1 MRTGHHKESY
11 GQLVALTDNPA
22 AVWLWTGVLLAG
34 LAALPVLGGGY
45 LASLGSHAMIIAIG
59 IVGLNLLTGT
69 TGLIS
74 LGHAGFLAVG
84 GYTNAILLADYGWP
98 LELALPTAGLVAAAI
113 SLLVGIPSL
122 RLKGLYLAITT
133 LAFAII
139 VNHVILYADDFTH
152 GNRGLFLPKT
162 TFFGVD
168 VADTVGLYY
177 VVLVITVLM
186 TLLALN
192 ILRTRIGRAWMA
204 IRDHDTA
211 AKVMGINLVT
221 YKLLAFMVSSFFI
234 GISGALMSIEL
245 RFINVDVF
253 DLLISI
259 EALAMI
265 ILGGLGSVAG
275 AILGAVFLALLPEA
289 IREIFALFG
298 ETASQIFSNY
308 VFQIRAVLYGVI
320 IVVILRVEP
329 RGIHGIW
336 RNTKKY
342 WTNWPLSYG

>member
-1 MRTGHHKESY
+1 MRTGHYKESY
-11 GQLVALTDNPA
+11 GQLVALSDNPTVWAWTA
-22 AVWLWTGVLLAG
+22 ALLVA
-34 LAALPVLGGGY
+34 LAALPVLGGVY
-45 LASLGSHAMIIAIG
+45 FASLVTHAMVIAVGII
-59 IVGLNLLTGT
+59 GLNLLTGT

-74 LGHAGFLAVG
+74 LGHAGFLAIG
-84 GYTNAILLADYGWP
+84 GYTNGILLADYGWP
-98 LELALPTAGLVAAAI
+98 LELSLPAAGLAAAVI
-113 SLLVGIPSL
+113 SLLVGVPSL

-133 LAFAII
+133 LAFAFI

-152 GNRGLFLPKT
+152 GNRGLFLPKS
-162 TFFGVD
+162 TFLGVD
-168 VADTVGLYY
+168 VADTTGLYY
-177 VVLVITVLM
+177 VVLGITVLM
-186 TLLALN
+186 TLVALN
-192 ILRTRIGRAWMA
+192 ILRTRVGRAWMA

-221 YKLLAFMVSSFFI
+221 YKLLAFMVSSFFA
-234 GISGALMSIEL
+234 GISGALMSLEL

-275 AILGAVFLALLPEA
+275 AIMGAVFLALLPEA
-289 IREIFALFG
+289 IRELFG
-298 ETASQIFSNY
+298 LFGSTASQIFSNY

-329 RGIHGIW
+329 SGIHGIW
-336 RNTKKY
+336 RKTKRY
-342 WTNWPLSYG
+342 WTNWPLSFG